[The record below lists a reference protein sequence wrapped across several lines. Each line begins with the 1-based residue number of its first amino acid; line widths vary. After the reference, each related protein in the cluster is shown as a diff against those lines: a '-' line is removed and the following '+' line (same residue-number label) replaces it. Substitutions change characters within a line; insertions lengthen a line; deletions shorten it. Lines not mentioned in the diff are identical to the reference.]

1 MAVAHE
7 MYEQIQKRPKGK
19 QSGLPLLEAQPMG
32 TGPVFTYG
40 ERRKPNGNGNIRKYI
55 MRWRMAR
62 KLKYIVHR
70 T

>member
-7 MYEQIQKRPKGK
+7 VYEQIEQFATVISSANGYMTSLHIWRN
-19 QSGLPLLEAQPMG
+19 
-32 TGPVFTYG
+32 
-40 ERRKPNGNGNIRKYI
+40 RRKPNGNGNIRKYI